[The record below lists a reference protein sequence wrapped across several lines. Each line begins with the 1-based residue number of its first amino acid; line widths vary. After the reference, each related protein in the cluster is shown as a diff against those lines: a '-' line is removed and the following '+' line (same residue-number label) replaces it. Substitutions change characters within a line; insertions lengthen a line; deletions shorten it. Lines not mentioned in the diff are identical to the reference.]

1 MSVEEALIEM
11 EMSGHDFY
19 VFLNEKNK
27 VNVAYLRQ
35 DGDYAVI
42 ETK

>member
-1 MSVEEALIEM
+1 M

-19 VFLNEKNK
+19 VFLNEATNQ
-27 VNVAYLRQ
+27 VNVAYIRE

-42 ETK
+42 ATK